1 MQENRCEGAGGEWH
15 FSIFFSAF
23 FLVTYEEWSQA
34 KNGKTGEVWGKGCGI
49 K

>member
-15 FSIFFSAF
+15 FSIFFSGY
-23 FLVTYEEWSQA
+23 FLVTY
-34 KNGKTGEVWGKGCGI
+34 KNDHKLKTGEVWGKGCGI